1 MDNVTS
7 KKTALYDTHI
17 AHGAKMVDFA
27 GFEMPVRYAGLQEE
41 HMAVREHAGVFD
53 VSHMGEFILE
63 GPQALDLIQKVS
75 SNDASVLHAGEAQY
89 SCMPNDKG
97 GIIDDLIIYC
107 LNPERYMLVVNAS
120 NIQKDWNWIKSHNNY
135 NCQMSNLSDEM
146 GLLAVQGPKAA
157 QLLQSMTSV
166 DLSQI
171 AYYNFVEGEIFGI
184 KDVVISATGYTGSG
198 GFELYL
204 KNEDLKQA
212 WQSIFNEESDVVV
225 QAAGLGA
232 RDTLRLE
239 MGYCLYGNDIDDTT
253 SPIEAGL
260 SWITKFNHEFVNHDW
275 IQQQKEARPSKR
287 LIGFKMT
294 DKGIPR
300 AGYDILDQD
309 DQVIGQVT
317 SGTLSPMLQQGIGL
331 GYVDVPNHKKG
342 TEIQIAIRKK
352 KVAATICR
360 PPFIPKP

>member
-1 MDNVTS
+1 MDNETS
-7 KKTALYDTHI
+7 NKIALHDTHV

-27 GFEMPVRYAGLQEE
+27 GFQMPVRYSGLQEE
-41 HMAVREHAGVFD
+41 HMAVREHVGVFD
-53 VSHMGEFILE
+53 VSHMGEFILT
-63 GPQALDLIQKVS
+63 GPQAIDLIQTIS
-75 SNDASVLHAGEAQY
+75 SNDASVLQPGQALY
-89 SCMPNDKG
+89 SCMPNDSG
-97 GIIDDLIIYC
+97 GIVDDLIIYC
-107 LNPERYMLVVNAS
+107 LDKDRYMLVVNAS
-120 NIQKDWNWIKSHNNY
+120 NIQKDWNWIQSHNSYDCEMN
-135 NCQMSNLSDEM
+135 NLSDDM

-157 QLLQSMTSV
+157 ELLQSMTAV
-166 DLSQI
+166 DLTQI

-184 KDVVISATGYTGSG
+184 SDVIISATGYTGSG

-204 KNEDLKQA
+204 QNEDLETA
-212 WQSIFNEESDVVV
+212 WNSIFNSNSDITVLP
-225 QAAGLGA
+225 AGLGA

-275 IQQQKEARPSKR
+275 IREQKEAKPSKR
-287 LIGFKMT
+287 LVGFKMNE
-294 DKGIPR
+294 KGIPR
-300 AGYDILDQD
+300 AGYDILDLQ
-309 DQVIGQVT
+309 DQVIGTVT

-331 GYVDVPNHKKG
+331 GYVQVPHHKKG